1 MILNAGQKQKM
12 DDIEKKVKVFR
23 RLFTGLPYV
32 YGTYDLNSRCSAQMK
47 VPVTDMVFADH
58 INRRQLYGV
67 YLLVH
72 DKTRAVV
79 VDLDRGLA
87 RSDNTFISN

>member
-1 MILNAGQKQKM
+1 M

-58 INRRQLYGV
+58 INRRP
-67 YLLVH
+67 
-72 DKTRAVV
+72 AVLG
-79 VDLDRGLA
+79 DHKKP
-87 RSDNTFISN
+87 